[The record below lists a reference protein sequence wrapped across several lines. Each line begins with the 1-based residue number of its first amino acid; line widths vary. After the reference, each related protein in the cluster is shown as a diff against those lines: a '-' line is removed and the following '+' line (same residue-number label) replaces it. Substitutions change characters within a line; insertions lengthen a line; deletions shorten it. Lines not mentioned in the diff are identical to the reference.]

1 MKRYPNEKEEKRY
14 IYIYIHVSTLDKI
27 NTRSPLRAAKVNS
40 IVSLLSEIKRV
51 PRIRDPY
58 PVTNVS
64 IVEIV
69 LHGDRIFPRSGSAGI
84 AVYVPG
90 IHPANVIP
98 SKLSVIADFGDARQR
113 ARREKG
119 GRERKKRIE
128 EDGTSTGGREGRR
141 RRGWRALSAGN
152 RTRVATT
159 DSCRKGREES
169 WLS

>member
-1 MKRYPNEKEEKRY
+1 MKKKKKDIY
-14 IYIYIHVSTLDKI
+14 IYIYTFRRW
-27 NTRSPLRAAKVNS
+27 TRSTRDLRSVLQKLIPS